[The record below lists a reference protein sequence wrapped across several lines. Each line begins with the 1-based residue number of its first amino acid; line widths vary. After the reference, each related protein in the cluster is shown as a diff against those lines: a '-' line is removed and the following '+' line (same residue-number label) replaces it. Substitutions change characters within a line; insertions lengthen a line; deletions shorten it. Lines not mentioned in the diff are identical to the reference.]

1 MNSTRRATLIWSL
14 GAVIFSLIGIYLA
27 LTANGVW
34 YSLLPAVILFLAGA
48 AFAARAVLTLRSISS
63 ARGK

>member
-14 GAVIFSLIGIYLA
+14 GAVIFSLIGIYVA
-27 LTANGVW
+27 SGSNGVW

-48 AFAARAVLTLRSISS
+48 AFTARAVLNLRSSSS